1 MQRKWCHAGDGTIAL
16 PRMET
21 RLFGPRWRAALA
33 HLLPA
38 KRRSGTAATA
48 AKERNR
54 SPLPDRVCALFFIA
68 NFAQLVD
75 ADGPEVAAGV
85 SREIRRRIRAS
96 LLASADTD
104 LSCLR
109 DDCFLL
115 RIHAACTVGGSA
127 PAQRSGGGQLEELL
141 ANLGREPLKVR
152 GMTALPRLHADWIAM
167 RASRR
172 MGAAEIELALWA
184 AQERLAPDVVVDC
197 VDRVY
202 DVHVEKKAGRL
213 WLRGRALHEAEE
225 QSRIEA
231 LFRLLQADCK

>member
-1 MQRKWCHAGDGTIAL
+1 M
-16 PRMET
+16 
-21 RLFGPRWRAALA
+21 
-33 HLLPA
+33 
-38 KRRSGTAATA
+38 
-48 AKERNR
+48 
-54 SPLPDRVCALFFIA
+54 CALFFIA

-75 ADGPEVAAGV
+75 ADGPEVAADV

-115 RIHAACTVGGSA
+115 RTSAACTAGST

-141 ANLGREPLKVR
+141 AKLGSEPLKVR

-172 MGAAEIELALWA
+172 LGAAEIELALWA

-202 DVHVEKKAGRL
+202 DVHVERKAGRL

-225 QSRIEA
+225 QNRIEA

>member
-1 MQRKWCHAGDGTIAL
+1 
-16 PRMET
+16 MEN

-33 HLLPA
+33 HFLPS
-38 KRRSGTAATA
+38 RHRGAAA
-48 AKERNR
+48 AAAARERNR
-54 SPLPDRVCALFFIA
+54 SGQPARVCALFFIA

-75 ADGPEVAAGV
+75 ADGPEVAADV

-115 RIHAACTVGGSA
+115 RTSAACTASSA

-141 ANLGREPLKVR
+141 AKLGSEPLKVR

-167 RASRR
+167 CASRR
-172 MGAAEIELALWA
+172 LGAAEIELALWA

-202 DVHVEKKAGRL
+202 DVHVERKAGRL

-225 QSRIEA
+225 QNRIEA

>member
-1 MQRKWCHAGDGTIAL
+1 M
-16 PRMET
+16 
-21 RLFGPRWRAALA
+21 
-33 HLLPA
+33 
-38 KRRSGTAATA
+38 
-48 AKERNR
+48 
-54 SPLPDRVCALFFIA
+54 CALFFIA

-75 ADGPEVAAGV
+75 TDGPEVAAGV

-115 RIHAACTVGGSA
+115 RTSAACTAGGSTLS
-127 PAQRSGGGQLEELL
+127 QRSGGGQLEELL
-141 ANLGREPLKVR
+141 ANLGSEPLKVR

-202 DVHVEKKAGRL
+202 DVHVERKAGRL

>member
-1 MQRKWCHAGDGTIAL
+1 
-16 PRMET
+16 MEN

-38 KRRSGTAATA
+38 KRRDAANA
-48 AKERNR
+48 AAARERYR

-115 RIHAACTVGGSA
+115 RTSVACTVGGSA

-141 ANLGREPLKVR
+141 ANLGSEPLKVR

-202 DVHVEKKAGRL
+202 DVHVERKAGRL

>member
-1 MQRKWCHAGDGTIAL
+1 
-16 PRMET
+16 MEN

-33 HLLPA
+33 HFLPS
-38 KRRSGTAATA
+38 RHRGAAA
-48 AKERNR
+48 AAAARERNR
-54 SPLPDRVCALFFIA
+54 SGQPARVCALFFIA
-68 NFAQLVD
+68 NFAHLVD
-75 ADGPEVAAGV
+75 ADGPEVAADV

-115 RIHAACTVGGSA
+115 RTSAACTASSA

-141 ANLGREPLKVR
+141 AKLGSEPLKVR

-172 MGAAEIELALWA
+172 LGAAEIELALWA

-202 DVHVEKKAGRL
+202 DVHVERKAGRL

-225 QSRIEA
+225 QNRIEA

>member
-1 MQRKWCHAGDGTIAL
+1 MQRKWCHAGDGAIAL
-16 PRMET
+16 PRMEN

-33 HLLPA
+33 HFLPS
-38 KRRSGTAATA
+38 RHRGAAA
-48 AKERNR
+48 AAAARERNR
-54 SPLPDRVCALFFIA
+54 SGQPARVCALFFIA
-68 NFAQLVD
+68 NFAHLVD
-75 ADGPEVAAGV
+75 ADGPEVAADV

-115 RIHAACTVGGSA
+115 RTSAACTASSA

-141 ANLGREPLKVR
+141 AKLGSEPLKVR

-172 MGAAEIELALWA
+172 LGAAEIELALWA

-202 DVHVEKKAGRL
+202 DVHVERKAGRL

-225 QSRIEA
+225 QNRIEA

>member
-1 MQRKWCHAGDGTIAL
+1 MQRKWCHAGDGAIAL
-16 PRMET
+16 PRMEN

-33 HLLPA
+33 HFLPS
-38 KRRSGTAATA
+38 RHRGAAA
-48 AKERNR
+48 AAAARERNR
-54 SPLPDRVCALFFIA
+54 SGQPARVCALFFIA

-75 ADGPEVAAGV
+75 ADGPEVAADV

-115 RIHAACTVGGSA
+115 RTSAACTTSST

-141 ANLGREPLKVR
+141 AKLGSEPLKVR

-172 MGAAEIELALWA
+172 LGAAEIELALWA

-202 DVHVEKKAGRL
+202 DVHVERKAGRL

-225 QSRIEA
+225 QNRIEA

>member
-1 MQRKWCHAGDGTIAL
+1 M
-16 PRMET
+16 
-21 RLFGPRWRAALA
+21 
-33 HLLPA
+33 
-38 KRRSGTAATA
+38 
-48 AKERNR
+48 
-54 SPLPDRVCALFFIA
+54 CALFFIA

-115 RIHAACTVGGSA
+115 RTSVACTVGGSA

-141 ANLGREPLKVR
+141 ANLGSEPLKVR

-202 DVHVEKKAGRL
+202 DVHVERKAGRL

>member
-1 MQRKWCHAGDGTIAL
+1 
-16 PRMET
+16 
-21 RLFGPRWRAALA
+21 
-33 HLLPA
+33 
-38 KRRSGTAATA
+38 
-48 AKERNR
+48 
-54 SPLPDRVCALFFIA
+54 VCALFFIA
-68 NFAQLVD
+68 NFAHLVD
-75 ADGPEVAAGV
+75 ADGPEVAADV

-115 RIHAACTVGGSA
+115 RTSAACTASSA
-127 PAQRSGGGQLEELL
+127 PAQRSGGGQLEDLL
-141 ANLGREPLKVR
+141 AKLGSEPLKVR

-172 MGAAEIELALWA
+172 LGAAEIELALWA

-202 DVHVEKKAGRL
+202 DVHVERKAGRL

-225 QSRIEA
+225 QNRIEA

>member
-1 MQRKWCHAGDGTIAL
+1 MQRKWCHAGDAAIAL
-16 PRMET
+16 PRMEN

-33 HLLPA
+33 HLLPS
-38 KRRSGTAATA
+38 RHRGAAA
-48 AKERNR
+48 AAAARERNR
-54 SPLPDRVCALFFIA
+54 SALPARVCALFFIA

-75 ADGPEVAAGV
+75 ADGPEVAADV

-115 RIHAACTVGGSA
+115 RTSAACTASST

-141 ANLGREPLKVR
+141 AKLGSEPLKVR

-172 MGAAEIELALWA
+172 LGAAEIELALWA

-202 DVHVEKKAGRL
+202 DVHVERKAGRL

-225 QSRIEA
+225 QNRIEA

>member
-1 MQRKWCHAGDGTIAL
+1 
-16 PRMET
+16 MEN

-38 KRRSGTAATA
+38 KRRDAANA
-48 AKERNR
+48 AAARERYR

-115 RIHAACTVGGSA
+115 RTSVACTAGGSA

-141 ANLGREPLKVR
+141 ANLGSEPLKVR

-202 DVHVEKKAGRL
+202 DVHVERKAGRL

>member
-1 MQRKWCHAGDGTIAL
+1 
-16 PRMET
+16 MEN

-33 HLLPA
+33 HLLPT
-38 KRRSGTAATA
+38 KRRDAANA
-48 AKERNR
+48 AAARERYR

-115 RIHAACTVGGSA
+115 RTSVACTVGGSA

-141 ANLGREPLKVR
+141 ANLGSEPLKVR

-202 DVHVEKKAGRL
+202 DVHVERKAGRL